1 MDCLGQGPI
10 PNDRCVEGGNQFGV
24 EQMNKQRWIVLAGDD
39 QVRLHVSR
47 VKHLAIQPLDKW
59 TTASV
64 PPYSFSKHAGYD
76 GAL

>member
-47 VKHLAIQPLDKW
+47 VKHTLSSL
-59 TTASV
+59 
-64 PPYSFSKHAGYD
+64 
-76 GAL
+76 